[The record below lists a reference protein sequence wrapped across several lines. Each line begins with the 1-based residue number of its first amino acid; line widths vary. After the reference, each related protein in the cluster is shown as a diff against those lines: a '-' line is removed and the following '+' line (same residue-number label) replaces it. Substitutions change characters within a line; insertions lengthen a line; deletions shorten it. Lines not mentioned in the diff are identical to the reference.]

1 MKEWIMDLNSILNWN
16 FVWIFEK
23 IPGHWSTFYVA
34 PLDTS
39 GAALEE
45 ATQPVSNLLLND
57 DSGHYQSLI
66 RFSADAGW
74 VRD

>member
-1 MKEWIMDLNSILNWN
+1 MY
-16 FVWIFEK
+16 VA
-23 IPGHWSTFYVA
+23 VA
-34 PLDTS
+34 PLDTAVGSLFWQPSS
-39 GAALEE
+39 GAHEE
-45 ATQPVSNLLLND
+45 ATQPVTLSNLLLND